1 MVRTS
6 LPKQPPCEPGARWRV
21 SAGQWLPWVALA
33 VLVCFL
39 GISRLRFEEVRA
51 EFSAYRDRV
60 STGLR
65 KELISRDSALHVG
78 DLVPGM
84 MVRTGSGET
93 LLLSDLPRLGYRY
106 LYFHRE
112 DCPVCQSLAPAWKS
126 LAPSTADSVAFIAY
140 RQGHDLEP
148 ALMYSNSFAI
158 QAKSQERPYPL
169 MKYVPSLLTVRED
182 GYVTSIGD
190 GLPDMKRLLY
200 LYALLPEEVIV
211 ANSTVVSP
219 DSASRP

>member
-1 MVRTS
+1 M
-6 LPKQPPCEPGARWRV
+6 PKQPLRESGTHRWRV
-21 SAGQWLPWVALA
+21 RLGQALPWTALA
-33 VLVCFL
+33 VLVGFL
-39 GISRLRFEEVRA
+39 GISRLRFEEVHA

-78 DLVPGM
+78 ELVPGM
-84 MVRTGSGET
+84 MVRARSGEI

-112 DCPVCQSLAPAWKS
+112 DCSVCQSLAPVWKS

-148 ALMYSNSFAI
+148 ALLYVNSFAI
-158 QAKSQERPYPL
+158 QAKSQERTYPL

-182 GYVTSIGD
+182 GYVTAIGD
-190 GLPDMKRLLY
+190 GLPDMTRLLH
-200 LYALLPEEVIV
+200 LYRLLPEDVIV
-211 ANSTVVSP
+211 ANSTVAFP